1 MADPTHIVGANHE
14 ATIVKAAGIRLSDA
28 ADQATTDYAEIIVG
42 DGAPSGGYGRA
53 SGSTLVYLRKD
64 ASSASAALYIS
75 VDGGTAW
82 VASQALDAE
91 LTAIAGLTSAANKI
105 IRFTGSGT
113 AELIDCT
120 SAGAALLDDASAAA
134 QRTTLGVG
142 TGDSPAFVA
151 VTANLTGNVTGNLT
165 GDSAGTHTGAVVGN
179 VTGNVTGNST
189 GIHTG
194 ATTVPDGSVL
204 TLAGAGGTAGDI
216 VQYIGGASEG
226 MHLVVFDAVISPAAV
241 ETAVLTVPAQSV
253 VMSCQANVATA
264 LTGGGTTVTFG
275 VGTAGDPDKY
285 GAPAV
290 DGLTQNTKLNFIP
303 AYAFLTGPEAVVLTG
318 AAAGGT
324 ADGDTALSVGTVRVR
339 VVYWTLNSL
348 DNA

>member
-1 MADPTHIVGANHE
+1 MSIGDAWAVINESGTQVASVDQSGNLIVAGTVSSTS
-14 ATIVKAAGIRLSDA
+14 ATPDDFGAAGIK
-28 ADQATTDYAEIIVG
+28 ADVIAESTNGAGVTI
-42 DGAPSGGYGRA
+42 DGAKV
-53 SGSTLVYLRKD
+53 L
-64 ASSASAALYIS
+64 
-75 VDGGTAW
+75 DGFLLDTVGFYDP
-82 VASQALDAE
+82 VAPTKRVRLDAGTV
-91 LTAIAGLTSAANKI
+91 TAGQTRVLAMPDENVTI
-105 IRFTGSGT
+105 
-113 AELIDCT
+113 T
-120 SAGAALLDDASAAA
+120 SAGAALVAGASAAA
-134 QRTTLGVG
+134 QRSTLGLD

-151 VTANLTGNVTGNLT
+151 VTANL
-165 GDSAGTHTGAVVGN
+165 
-179 VTGNVTGNST
+179 TGNVTGNST

-216 VQYIGGASEG
+216 VQYIGSSTEG
-226 MHLVVFDAVISPAAV
+226 MHLVVFDAIISPAAV
-241 ETAVLTVPAQSV
+241 ETAVLTIPAQSV

-303 AYAFLTGPEAVVLTG
+303 AYAFLTAPEAVVLTG

-324 ADGDTALSVGTVRVR
+324 ADGDTALTVGTVRVR

-348 DNA
+348 DNAA

>member
-1 MADPTHIVGANHE
+1 MPAPAVIAYKNESGTEVLSVDQDGNLVVTGTVSSTS
-14 ATIVKAAGIRLSDA
+14 ATPDDFGAAGIK
-28 ADQATTDYAEIIVG
+28 ADVIAESTNGAGVTI
-42 DGAPSGGYGRA
+42 DGAKV
-53 SGSTLVYLRKD
+53 L
-64 ASSASAALYIS
+64 
-75 VDGGTAW
+75 DGFLLDTVGFYDP
-82 VASQALDAE
+82 VAPTKRVRLDAGTV
-91 LTAIAGLTSAANKI
+91 TAGQTRVLAMPDENVTI
-105 IRFTGSGT
+105 
-113 AELIDCT
+113 T

-264 LTGGGTTVTFG
+264 LTGGGTTVTFAVG
-275 VGTAGDPDKY
+275 VTADPDKY

-303 AYAFLTGPEAVVLTG
+303 AYAFLTAPEAVVLTG

>member
-1 MADPTHIVGANHE
+1 MPAPAVIAYKNESGTEVLSVDQDGNLVVTGTVSSTS
-14 ATIVKAAGIRLSDA
+14 ATPDDFGAAGIK
-28 ADQATTDYAEIIVG
+28 ADVIAESTSGAGVTLDGVLLKDSHILDTVG
-42 DGAPSGGYGRA
+42 FYD
-53 SGSTLVYLRKD
+53 
-64 ASSASAALYIS
+64 SAAPTKR
-75 VDGGTAW
+75 VRMDAGAVTAGQTR
-82 VASQALDAE
+82 VLAMPDE
-91 LTAIAGLTSAANKI
+91 NVTI
-105 IRFTGSGT
+105 
-113 AELIDCT
+113 T

-151 VTANLTGNVTGNLT
+151 VTANLTGNVTGN
-165 GDSAGTHTGAVVGN
+165 
-179 VTGNVTGNST
+179 ST
-189 GIHTG
+189 GVHTG

-216 VQYIGGASEG
+216 VQYIGSSTEG
-226 MHLVVFDAVISPAAV
+226 MHLVVFDAIISPAAV

-264 LTGGGTTVTFG
+264 LTGGGTTVTFAVG
-275 VGTAGDPDKY
+275 VTADPDKY

-303 AYAFLTGPEAVVLTG
+303 AYAFLTAPEAVVLTG

-324 ADGDTALSVGTVRVR
+324 ADGDTALTVGTVRVR